1 MTLTPQ
7 WEAAQLPLLL
17 FGFKGELNMLTKQET
32 QPSTSQD
39 SATATHYSVLSLQ
52 GWAQGIQLPP
62 SQAKPTHTAQLLSLN
77 ADLLPGLRTT
87 GSPQKS

>member
-1 MTLTPQ
+1 
-7 WEAAQLPLLL
+7 
-17 FGFKGELNMLTKQET
+17 MLTKQET

-39 SATATHYSVLSLQ
+39 SATATHYGILSLQ

-62 SQAKPTHTAQLLSLN
+62 SVQFSSGCHMLTSLRLSPPPAQLLSLN
-77 ADLLPGLRTT
+77 ADLPPGLRTT